1 MPGLRV
7 AGGAPQGRHC
17 KAGAAE
23 PAACYCA
30 ADRSVWLQPGG
41 WESISCNRT
50 GASCCGSAQDR
61 LPELRGA
68 VTASGAPGKP
78 RGDLLRILQ
87 RAQPD
92 GMLPPRTGPRRT
104 RKRTLLPTHRSTSR
118 HYRRELSRAPDPL
131 RRAEEP
137 HRHKEGRHVCP
148 HRLGFE
154 NDGYANMQITV
165 SPSISGSAQAPAT
178 PCRKSLCGRRN

>member
-1 MPGLRV
+1 MPRLRV

-30 ADRSVWLQPGG
+30 ANQSVWLQPGG

-68 VTASGAPGKP
+68 VTASGAPGKLEELCCESC
-78 RGDLLRILQ
+78 RGRSRTACFRPEPVRAVLGNVRFHPHTGARAGTTAENSPEHLILYAGQ
-87 RAQPD
+87 RSHIAI
-92 GMLPPRTGPRRT
+92 
-104 RKRTLLPTHRSTSR
+104 KR
-118 HYRRELSRAPDPL
+118 
-131 RRAEEP
+131 
-137 HRHKEGRHVCP
+137 GRHVCP

-165 SPSISGSAQAPAT
+165 QSIY
-178 PCRKSLCGRRN
+178 